1 MGSDK
6 NALSQED
13 IDALFRAQAS
23 ATSAHKAPA
32 RAYDFR
38 SSDRIPKEQIRA
50 LRSVHDTFAR
60 SLGSS
65 LSAYLRTY
73 VTVNLIS
80 VEQLSFSEFTSTL
93 SSPTCISTILMNP
106 FEGVGVL
113 ELNPSLAFPLIECL
127 LGGGKVKPLVVT
139 REMTKIEERILS
151 GLLTLILQ
159 NLSLSWQSVATVNF
173 TVDSHE
179 SEPALLQVM
188 GPNEVIVVIATEVQI
203 GETSGMMNIGIPS
216 SVVKLLRQKFDQQWS
231 ARKSNVPDESARILG
246 LINGSELAL
255 DAQLEGASVIFDD
268 LVALKAG
275 DILQFDIPVDH
286 PVVMR
291 VNGVRKYTGGLAAS
305 DRSSMFVVDGAAETH
320 AS

>member
-1 MGSDK
+1 MDK

-13 IDALFRAQAS
+13 IDALFRAQAPT
-23 ATSAHKAPA
+23 TSGHKTQA

-50 LRSVHDTFAR
+50 LRAVHDTFAR

-80 VEQLSFSEFTSTL
+80 VEQLSFSDFVATL
-93 SSPTCISTILMNP
+93 SSPTCIATIGMNP
-106 FEGVGVL
+106 FEGVGIL

-139 REMTKIEERILS
+139 REMTTIEERILD
-151 GLLTLILQ
+151 GLLALILQ
-159 NLSLSWQSVATVNF
+159 NLSLSWQSVAN
-173 TVDSHE
+173 VDFSVESHE

-188 GPNEVIVVIATEVQI
+188 GPNEAIVVIATEVQI

-231 ARKSNVPDESARILG
+231 ARKANITDESERILA
-246 LINGSELAL
+246 LIHGSELAL
-255 DAQLEGASVIFDD
+255 DARLEGSSVYFHD
-268 LVALKAG
+268 LMDLKVG
-275 DILQFDIPVDH
+275 DILQLDAHVENPIVL
-286 PVVMR
+286 R
-291 VNGVRKYTGGLAAS
+291 VNGLQKYSGSVAAS
-305 DRSSMFVVDGAAETH
+305 DRSTVFVVDGAAD
-320 AS
+320 AQNA